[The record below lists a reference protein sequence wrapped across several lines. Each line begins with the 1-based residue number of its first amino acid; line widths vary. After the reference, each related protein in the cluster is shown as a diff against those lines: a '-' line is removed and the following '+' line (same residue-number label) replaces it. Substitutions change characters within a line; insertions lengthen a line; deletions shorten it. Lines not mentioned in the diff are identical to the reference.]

1 MSNAERRTVMYE
13 GPAPFVSLLAQML
26 REEGVDVSYEP
37 PIEKRGAGEVVET
50 VVVSLFCAGT
60 YDAIKYGL
68 QRFAAS
74 RLGRNARTD
83 IEGDD
88 DE

>member
-1 MSNAERRTVMYE
+1 MSGTERIVTYE
-13 GPAPFVSLLAQML
+13 GPAPFASLLAQIL

-37 PIEKRGAGEVVET
+37 PTEKRGAGEVLET

-60 YDAIKYGL
+60 YDAIKYGV

-74 RLGRNARTD
+74 RLGRNARTE
-83 IEGDD
+83 IEGE
-88 DE
+88 DED